1 MTKEYFE
8 RLGVQHPNG
17 RYDVLVGT
25 GLLPRLRE
33 LAGVRGQMVVVTD
46 DNVGPHHAAQ
56 LGADAVITVPAGE
69 VHKNL
74 DTVRQIYDG
83 LFAAGLDRK
92 GTVVALGGGVVGD
105 MAGFVA
111 ATYMRG
117 VGFVQCPTSLL
128 SMVDA
133 SVGGKVGVDVA
144 QGKNLVGAFK
154 QPTAVCADIT
164 TLQTLPAVEFAAG
177 MAEVIKH
184 GVLNDVGIL
193 QKVEI
198 GDWRLE
204 IEAGSP
210 SPIANASTSLNTSL
224 QSLIT
229 QAIRVKRD
237 VVEEDPYEQGRRA
250 HLNLGHTFG
259 HAIEQ
264 VSQFRVRHGEGVAMG
279 LVAAARLS
287 ARLEHCDPALQGQIE
302 GWLTAVNLPT
312 RIPADLDAEAIYAAM
327 GTDKKKAGGRIRFVL
342 LRGLGEP
349 FTTGEV
355 AETAVV
361 ATIRELQA

>member
-1 MTKEYFE
+1 MMEQESFE
-8 RLGVQHPNG
+8 RLAVQHPNG
-17 RYDVLVGT
+17 RYDVVVGA

-56 LGADAVITVPAGE
+56 IEADAVITVPAGE

-74 DTVRQIYDG
+74 DFVRTIYDG
-83 LFAAGLDRK
+83 LFAVGMDRK
-92 GTVVALGGGVVGD
+92 GTVVALGGGVIGD
-105 MAGFVA
+105 MAGFAA

-117 VGFVQCPTSLL
+117 VDFVQCPTTLL

-133 SVGGKVGVDVA
+133 SVGGKVGVDVP

-184 GVLNDVGIL
+184 GILNDGGIL
-193 QKVEI
+193 RSVER
-198 GDWRLE
+198 GEWGVGREDTPH
-204 IEAGSP
+204 SP
-210 SPIANASTSLNTSL
+210 HPTLY
-224 QSLIT
+224 SLIA
-229 QAIRVKRD
+229 QAICVKRD

-287 ARLEHCDPALQGQIE
+287 ARLEHCDPVLQGQIE
-302 GWLTAVNLPT
+302 EWLTAVNLPT

-327 GTDKKKAGGRIRFVL
+327 GTDKKKAGGRVRFVL
-342 LRGLGEP
+342 LHGLGEP

-355 AETAVV
+355 AETAVI

>member
-1 MTKEYFE
+1 MMTQENFE

-17 RYDVLVGT
+17 RYDVLVGS

-33 LAGVRGQMVVVTD
+33 LAGVRGQMVAVTD
-46 DNVGPHHAAQ
+46 DNVGPYHAAQ

-164 TLQTLPAVEFAAG
+164 TLQTLPPVEFAAG

-184 GVLNDVGIL
+184 GIL
-193 QKVEI
+193 SDAEILKKVEI

-204 IEAGSP
+204 IGDWEA
-210 SPIANASTSLNTSL
+210 ASISNL

-229 QAIRVKRD
+229 QAICVKRD

-302 GWLTAVNLPT
+302 GWLKRVNLPT
-312 RIPADLDAEAIYAAM
+312 SIPADLDAEAIYAAM

>member
-1 MTKEYFE
+1 MEQE
-8 RLGVQHPNG
+8 PLARLGVQHPNG
-17 RYDVLVGT
+17 RYDVVVGA

-33 LAGVRGQMVVVTD
+33 LAGVRGPMVVVTD

-56 LGADAVITVPAGE
+56 IGAEAVITVPAGE

-74 DTVRQIYDG
+74 DTVRTIYDG

-92 GTVVALGGGVVGD
+92 GTVVALGGGVIGD

-117 VGFVQCPTSLL
+117 VDFVQCPTTLL
-128 SMVDA
+128 AMVDA
-133 SVGGKVGVDVA
+133 SVGGKVGVDVP

-154 QPTAVCADIT
+154 QPTAVCADIS

-184 GVLNDVGIL
+184 GILHDGEILRSVERGEWGVGREDAS
-193 QKVEI
+193 Q
-198 GDWRLE
+198 
-204 IEAGSP
+204 SP
-210 SPIANASTSLNTSL
+210 HPTLY
-224 QSLIT
+224 SLIA

-250 HLNLGHTFG
+250 HLNFGHTFG

-287 ARLEHCDPALQGQIE
+287 ARLEHCDPALQRQIE
-302 GWLTAVNLPT
+302 GWLRAVNLPT
-312 RIPADLDAEAIYAAM
+312 RIPADLDAQAIYAAM
-327 GTDKKKAGGRIRFVL
+327 GTDKKKAGGRVRFVL

-349 FTTGEV
+349 FVTGEV
-355 AETAVV
+355 EETAVV
-361 ATIRELQA
+361 ATIRELQGV

>member
-1 MTKEYFE
+1 MMEQEQFE
-8 RLGVQHPNG
+8 RLEVRHPNG
-17 RYDVLVGT
+17 RYDVVVGA

-56 LGADAVITVPAGE
+56 MGADAVITVPAGE

-74 DTVRQIYDG
+74 DTVRTIYDG
-83 LFAAGLDRK
+83 LFAAGMDRK
-92 GTVVALGGGVVGD
+92 GTVVALGGGVIGD

-117 VGFVQCPTSLL
+117 VAFVQCPTTLL

-133 SVGGKVGVDVA
+133 SVGGKVGVDVP

-184 GVLNDVGIL
+184 GVLNDGEIL
-193 QKVEI
+193 KKVET

-204 IEAGSP
+204 IGNHFQ
-210 SPIANASTSLNTSL
+210 SPISNL
-224 QSLIT
+224 QSLIA

-237 VVEEDPYEQGRRA
+237 VVEADPYEQGRRA

-302 GWLTAVNLPT
+302 GWLKRVNLPT
-312 RIPADLDAEAIYAAM
+312 RIPADLDAAALVAAM
-327 GTDKKKAGGRIRFVL
+327 GTDKKKAGGRVRFVL

-355 AETAVV
+355 AETAVI
-361 ATIRELQA
+361 ATIQELQA